1 MVEATKRRGNFSKL
15 SCAFSKPSS
24 SYTRIVSTTSDYKA
38 QFMRSFA
45 TAPPSASTARPV
57 KTPDDSRIEKRIDL
71 SKNNKL
77 RELFINNWGEVRI
90 GLILE
95 ELDRVAGAV
104 SYKHALGTNTE
115 VVGLLEA
122 VPAGETPNFS
132 HRPESA
138 STMDTIPMVVVTAG
152 VDSIILYRPLVIK
165 NDLRI
170 LGRVVLAGRSSMEVL
185 LEVDSVVVDPA
196 TGTEK
201 FERAIEAHFTMVA
214 RSTDGQK
221 SVTVPDLQPS
231 NDEEW
236 ACYKRAQE
244 GRSKRKASIQSSIFT
259 TIPKPE
265 EHELLHKLFYNIE
278 SRNNVDA
285 ITSEKQFI
293 AAPSQAGATNAAA
306 VSTPDSK
313 ATASLKKAHVLLDK
327 HDQVPGIHMQN
338 TFRSS
343 VFVMQPQKRNIH
355 NKVFGGYLMRL
366 AFEQAWCSAYIF
378 SGALPSFIACDDIS
392 FLLPVSLGTLV
403 TFDGT
408 LVYSRPIEDGRF
420 ELVVEVKANVLHPN
434 EHTHETTNTFFFF
447 FRVPRC
453 DLQVIPTTYQESMK
467 WLDGKRRLESI
478 TQQRD
483 STRSTNEW
491 HRAL

>member
-1 MVEATKRRGNFSKL
+1 MPQLVRAY
-15 SCAFSKPSS
+15 SS
-24 SYTRIVSTTSDYKA
+24 SSASTTS
-38 QFMRSFA
+38 
-45 TAPPSASTARPV
+45 ARPV
-57 KTPDDSRIEKRIDL
+57 KTPVDSMIEKRIEL
-71 SKNNKL
+71 SKNLKL
-77 RELFINNWGEVRI
+77 RELFINNWGEVRV

-95 ELDRVAGAV
+95 ELDRLAGAV
-104 SYKHALGTNTE
+104 SYKHALGEHTE

-122 VPAGETPNFS
+122 VPAGEAPNLS
-132 HRPESA
+132 HRPEAA
-138 STMDTIPMVVVTAG
+138 SRISEVPMVVVTAG

-165 NDLRI
+165 NDLAIR
-170 LGRVVLAGRSSMEVL
+170 GRVVLAGKSSMEVL
-185 LEVDSVVVDPA
+185 LEVDSVIVDPV

-201 FERAIEAHFTMVA
+201 LERAIEAHFTMVA
-214 RSTDGQK
+214 RSPDGQK
-221 SVTVPDLQPS
+221 AVTIPDLKPS
-231 NDEEW
+231 TDEEW
-236 ACYKRAQE
+236 RCYKSAQE
-244 GRSKRKASIQSSIFT
+244 GRAQRKASTESSIFT
-259 TIPKPE
+259 TVPKAE
-265 EHELLHKLFYNIE
+265 EHELLHSLFYNTAARA
-278 SRNNVDA
+278 SVDS
-285 ITSEKQFI
+285 ITSEKINI
-293 AAPSQAGATNAAA
+293 AQGTPAASSTSEKGA
-306 VSTPDSK
+306 VELKTP
-313 ATASLKKAHVLLDK
+313 KKAYNLLQK
-327 HDQVPGIHMQN
+327 QEQVPGIRMQN

-453 DLQVIPTTYQESMK
+453 DLQVVPTTYQESMK

-478 TQQRD
+478 SQQRD
-483 STRSTNEW
+483 DTRTMNEW
-491 HRAL
+491 HRQL

>member
-1 MVEATKRRGNFSKL
+1 M
-15 SCAFSKPSS
+15 
-24 SYTRIVSTTSDYKA
+24 
-38 QFMRSFA
+38 
-45 TAPPSASTARPV
+45 
-57 KTPDDSRIEKRIDL
+57 KTPDDSKIEKRIEL
-71 SKNNKL
+71 SKNIKL

-95 ELDRVAGAV
+95 ELDRLAGAV
-104 SYKHALGTNTE
+104 SYKHALGQNTE

-122 VPAGETPNFS
+122 MPAGEAPNTS
-132 HRPESA
+132 YRPESA
-138 STMDTIPMVVVTAG
+138 AAISSVPMVLVTAG

-170 LGRVVLAGRSSMEVL
+170 VGRVVLAGRSSMEVL
-185 LEVDSVVVDPA
+185 LEVDSVVVVNEE
-196 TGTEK
+196 TGEEK
-201 FERAIEAHFTMVA
+201 LERAIEAHFTMVA
-214 RSTDGQK
+214 RSPDGQK
-221 SVTVPDLQPS
+221 AMVIPDLHPT

-236 ACYKRAQE
+236 KCYKRAQE
-244 GRSKRKASIQSSIFT
+244 GRAKRKASTESSIFT
-259 TIPKPE
+259 TIPRPE
-265 EHELLHKLFYNIE
+265 EHELLHKLFYNVQ
-278 SRNNVDA
+278 NNLAA
-285 ITSEKQFI
+285 ITSEKQH
-293 AAPSQAGATNAAA
+293 PSHHQS
-306 VSTPDSK
+306 STPTTDATTSTTMNTTNTTTSPITPEAAKSAQSVVSK
-313 ATASLKKAHVLLDK
+313 LSKTPHVLLEK
-327 HDQVPGIHMQN
+327 PELVKGIRMHN

-378 SGALPSFIACDDIS
+378 SGALPSFIACDDIA
-392 FLLPVSLGTLV
+392 FILPVPLGTLV

-420 ELVVEVKANVLHPN
+420 ELVVEVKANVLHPD
-434 EHTHETTNTFFFF
+434 EHTHETTNTFFYF
-447 FRVPRC
+447 FRVPKC

-483 STRSTNEW
+483 ATRAANDW
-491 HRAL
+491 HRPL